1 MTMRK
6 ALCVLLIAALLP
18 SAGTAAEDARPP
30 ADWQLAGTLGL
41 LQFIVVPEA
50 SARDQAYYERII
62 AEVCADQTASCF
74 LRFFTNGTG
83 AALTFPLP
91 DAVIAEPTVMFQRS
105 AKHLREQ
112 FQWSCRLQIS
122 GSAGMPAHHFDQI
135 RSRPDVTLRLRSC
148 ASRLF
153 SLICRRRSFTE
164 SALRS
169 ASS

>member
-6 ALCVLLIAALLP
+6 ALCVLLLAALLP
-18 SAGTAAEDARPP
+18 SAGKTAEAGAPP
-30 ADWQLAGTLGL
+30 PVNWQLAGSLGL

-74 LRFFTNGTG
+74 LRFFTNSTR
-83 AALTFPLP
+83 AALTVPLP

-112 FQWSCRLQIS
+112 FQWSCRLQIN
-122 GSAGMPAHHFDQI
+122 GS
-135 RSRPDVTLRLRSC
+135 SC
-148 ASRLF
+148 F
-153 SLICRRRSFTE
+153 
-164 SALRS
+164 
-169 ASS
+169 

>member
-1 MTMRK
+1 MSMKKT
-6 ALCVLLIAALLP
+6 LCAMLCAALLP
-18 SAGTAAEDARPP
+18 LAGAADEGAPP
-30 ADWQLAGTLGL
+30 KADWQLAGTLGL

-50 SARDQAYYERII
+50 FSRDQAYYERII

-112 FQWSCRLQIS
+112 FQWSCRLQVS
-122 GSAGMPAHHFDQI
+122 GSACF
-135 RSRPDVTLRLRSC
+135 
-148 ASRLF
+148 
-153 SLICRRRSFTE
+153 
-164 SALRS
+164 
-169 ASS
+169 

>member
-1 MTMRK
+1 MSVKKMLH
-6 ALCVLLIAALLP
+6 AVLFAALLP
-18 SAGTAAEDARPP
+18 SAGQAGEVARTATG
-30 ADWQLAGTLGL
+30 WQLAGTLGL
-41 LQFIVVPEA
+41 MQFIVVPEA
-50 SARDQAYYERII
+50 SARDQAYYESII

-122 GSAGMPAHHFDQI
+122 GSACF
-135 RSRPDVTLRLRSC
+135 
-148 ASRLF
+148 
-153 SLICRRRSFTE
+153 
-164 SALRS
+164 
-169 ASS
+169 

>member
-1 MTMRK
+1 MSMKKMLR
-6 ALCVLLIAALLP
+6 ALLLFALLP
-18 SAGTAAEDARPP
+18 SAGNADEIARPP

-41 LQFIVVPEA
+41 MQFIVVPEA

-91 DAVIAEPTVMFQRS
+91 DSVIAEPTVMFQRS

-122 GSAGMPAHHFDQI
+122 GSACF
-135 RSRPDVTLRLRSC
+135 
-148 ASRLF
+148 
-153 SLICRRRSFTE
+153 
-164 SALRS
+164 
-169 ASS
+169 